1 MAAKNLPKG
10 FKFIKNNDDMI
21 FRDVKEYFEEP
32 NIYLKQINKIIV
44 GKELLKKYEKRI
56 NGIDD
61 EDKKEISKEISNIN
75 KLRKSR
81 RNTARKSTIDNHIYF
96 MTEGNEKRP
105 SSVGIHY
112 QYKTTKEILNQY
124 KEGRKREIKEKE
136 KGTNNLIPKNVMEKV
151 KNQYINQEKQLKRL
165 ILESNNDEMFIG
177 HLSKKCKIKRENLLF
192 NTIENFRIKNQLINY
207 IEYNKNLYE
216 KFGNYCWYMNLRRP
230 KIMNKSKGNFLN
242 IGKVENNI
250 WEPVVDLPDKKIEI
264 IKKAE
269 KSYEAKNNYENF
281 FNEKY
286 IKTYK
291 NINKKIKKNRL
302 AKLSDINNIIIKG
315 KNIISFEKEN
325 FLKYENK
332 NNIYRVFKDPRE
344 ENLRYCK
351 DCIYKTNY
359 KMNSIKNNIEKIK
372 K

>member
-1 MAAKNLPKG
+1 
-10 FKFIKNNDDMI
+10 
-21 FRDVKEYFEEP
+21 
-32 NIYLKQINKIIV
+32 
-44 GKELLKKYEKRI
+44 
-56 NGIDD
+56 
-61 EDKKEISKEISNIN
+61 
-75 KLRKSR
+75 
-81 RNTARKSTIDNHIYF
+81 
-96 MTEGNEKRP
+96 
-105 SSVGIHY
+105 
-112 QYKTTKEILNQY
+112 
-124 KEGRKREIKEKE
+124 
-136 KGTNNLIPKNVMEKV
+136 
-151 KNQYINQEKQLKRL
+151 
-165 ILESNNDEMFIG
+165 
-177 HLSKKCKIKRENLLF
+177 
-192 NTIENFRIKNQLINY
+192 
-207 IEYNKNLYE
+207 
-216 KFGNYCWYMNLRRP
+216 MNLRRP

-332 NNIYRVFKDPRE
+332 NTIYRVFKDPRE